1 MKQLREKVLVSKF
14 FAYFVLPA
22 VVLSFLGMY
31 FPYVYAMLAVNESD
45 MCICSYFINETDVDV
60 HLFLNVKES
69 Y

>member
-45 MCICSYFINETDVDV
+45 MCICSYFVNEKHV
-60 HLFLNVKES
+60 HPFVIVTES

>member
-31 FPYVYAMLAVNESD
+31 FPYVYAVLAVNESD
-45 MCICSYFINETDVDV
+45 MCICSYF
-60 HLFLNVKES
+60 LN
-69 Y
+69 